1 MNIKIKVLITGGN
14 GFLGSSIVRKLLCEG
29 HSVYVISNNKN
40 NIENILPQ
48 IKFQQSDNE
57 HLCNYEKDIISFN
70 PEIVIHCGWS
80 GGNNYNDVNNIKQ
93 LYDNIEPSVKFLEI
107 LNKLPHRPNFI
118 GFGSFA
124 EYGYYNEPIS
134 EMFIEN
140 PINLYGLSK
149 LTFKKYSELLCKNY
163 NIGWTWIRPCYI
175 YGPNDVKT
183 RLIPTLINKFL
194 NNEDVI
200 LDSCEAITDYL
211 YIDDFVKH
219 MYQLIILKSTGVYNL
234 CSGNQYLIKDVVNL
248 IHTEINNNNNVI
260 YDPSK
265 NRKSIPS
272 YICGNNKKIQN
283 TTNIINETSLIEG
296 IQKTINFYKK

>member
-1 MNIKIKVLITGGN
+1 MKILVTGGN
-14 GFLGSSIVRKLLCEG
+14 GFLGSSIVRKLLYEG
-29 HSVYVISNNKN
+29 HSIYVFSNNKN
-40 NIENILPQ
+40 NIEDIFPQ

-70 PEIVIHCGWS
+70 PEVIIHCGWG
-80 GGNNYNDVNNIKQ
+80 GGNSYNDVNNIKQ

-107 LNKLPHRPNFI
+107 LNKLPYRPNFI

-134 EMFIEN
+134 ETFIEN

-149 LTFKKYSELLCKNY
+149 LTFKKYSELLCKTY
-163 NIGWTWIRPCYI
+163 NIGWTWIRPCYV

-183 RLIPTLINKFL
+183 RLIPTLISKFL
-194 NNEDVI
+194 NNEDII
-200 LDSCEAITDYL
+200 LDSCESITDYL
-211 YIDDFVKH
+211 YIDDFAKH
-219 MYQLIILKSTGVYNL
+219 MYQLITQKSTGVYNL

-248 IHTEINNNNNVI
+248 IHTKINNNNNVI
-260 YDPSK
+260 YDPNK
-265 NRKSIPS
+265 NRKSIS
-272 YICGNNKKIQN
+272 FYICGDNKKIQN